1 MTTPAGCPE
10 PFARTRHGVTMWQV
24 PGLPG
29 HCLTWGGEYNMVRL
43 CGSIMREDGA
53 IIGAPVKPV
62 SGRCMTITDW
72 LAGDRTS

>member
-10 PFARTRHGVTMWQV
+10 FRPHQARHHLWQV

-29 HCLTWGGEYNMVRL
+29 HSLTWGSKYNMVRL
-43 CGSIMREDGA
+43 CGSIVREDGA